1 MAPPPKRR
9 RVEGKIKVTPT
20 EKIDFDFSA
29 REEYLTG
36 FHKRKVARQKF
47 AQEEIAKREK
57 EEKLRFRREV
67 HNPFLR
73 TVEHCILSYKLNSW
87 EQLRQQRK
95 VDLEQ
100 HVEEVNR
107 LVAQANGEIPALN
120 QDSSEDENSD
130 DADEEF
136 TGFTEPPPI
145 NQEDEYID
153 EDKYT
158 TVTVESVGI
167 DRTGFLN
174 PSQPD
179 ELDIAANKSKQD
191 AEDLIKDATKSG
203 HVIQRDA
210 NGKRIWTKERPKT
223 EWPKKK
229 KKKFRYES
237 KADRK
242 ATRVKEGVKKKKM
255 REKRAKG
262 KEET

>member
-1 MAPPPKRR
+1 MAPPNKKR
-9 RVEGKIKVTPT
+9 KINVTAP
-20 EKIDFDFSA
+20 EKIEFDPSA

-57 EEKLRFRREV
+57 EEKLRFRRE
-67 HNPFLR
+67 
-73 TVEHCILSYKLNSW
+73 
-87 EQLRQQRK
+87 LRQQRK

-107 LVAQANGEIPALN
+107 LVKQANGDIPGLV
-120 QDSSEDENSD
+120 DSSDDDSASD
-130 DADEEF
+130 AEEEF
-136 TGFTEPPPI
+136 SGFADPEPI

-158 TVTVESVGI
+158 TVTIESVGI
-167 DRTGFLN
+167 SRAGFLK
-174 PSQPD
+174 PD
-179 ELDIAANKSKQD
+179 DTDPDADAHAAKR
-191 AEDLIKDATKSG
+191 AAAEAEAEEDLVADKTKGG
-203 HVIQRDA
+203 HEVKRDA

-242 ATRVKEGVKKKKM
+242 VTRMKEGAKKRKHAATQK
-255 REKRAKG
+255 EARAK
-262 KEET
+262 KEE